1 MKWLSMFFVFEM
13 AMLPLG
19 FIQTYETDI
28 VRTES
33 LVGSANVKMD
43 IQAEMFD
50 LFFVGGGITTNLR
63 TQDAPNPFIPV
74 DVFYSFN
81 AGIKFQFIEAGF
93 RHYCMHPI
101 VPFLYHAEIS
111 PQWEGA
117 YEEIYI
123 KFEIGK
129 K

>member
-1 MKWLSMFFVFEM
+1 MNWI
-13 AMLPLG
+13 AMLFILELSVLPEG
-19 FIQTYETDI
+19 YIQTYESGSI
-28 VRTES
+28 RTED
-33 LVGSANVKMD
+33 LNGSAAVKMD
-43 IQAEMFD
+43 MEFTLFD
-50 LFFVGGGITTNLR
+50 LFFIGGGMDCYMR
-63 TQDAPNPFIPV
+63 TQSEPNPFFPT
-74 DVFYSFN
+74 DMFYSFN

-93 RHYCMHPI
+93 RHYCMHPV
-101 VPFLYHAEIS
+101 VPFLYHAKIS